1 MTPRTHRRLPHRL
14 LASPLLA
21 MALALPMMPAGAQT
35 PATVTSPAS
44 TSAKPAT
51 QSAVQG
57 VQPASAEQ
65 VVPPPVAAPVP
76 AAKPAAVKGVPGQAS
91 SGDESL
97 DNSVA
102 AVLVTALSEQ
112 LATPAISLKLDS
124 IDARAAGP
132 RDKSVSGLG
141 RVRMADDDD
150 WIGFRFRTVYDT
162 LFLSAG
168 DPELIIGGVTESER
182 ESPNDAMLMIQLEN
196 RVATDLDR
204 EYGEGVS
211 RLQFERIRTVEAG
224 TRLLR
229 ISAAGTADLGAAG
242 EMPLQIESLYDIK
255 RDTWLRVD
263 YTLGQGGVPVVLPA
277 MLPKP

>member
-1 MTPRTHRRLPHRL
+1 
-14 LASPLLA
+14 
-21 MALALPMMPAGAQT
+21 MPAATGVIAMPARPGRRSPHWLAVSLLMLLPTLAAAQA
-35 PATVTSPAS
+35 PATTPPVVPAGQPPQ
-44 TSAKPAT
+44 PAT
-51 QSAVQG
+51 AAPV
-57 VQPASAEQ
+57 PPP
-65 VVPPPVAAPVP
+65 VVPPPRPKAVA
-76 AAKPAAVKGVPGQAS
+76 GVPGQAS

-102 AVLVTALSEQ
+102 AVLVAALSEQ

-132 RDKSVSGLG
+132 RDKTVSGQG

-168 DPELIIGGVTESER
+168 DPELVIGGVTESER
-182 ESPNDAMLMIQLEN
+182 ESPNDAMLLIQLEN
-196 RVATDLDR
+196 RVAGDLDR
-204 EYGEGVS
+204 EYGDGVS

-229 ISAAGTADLGAAG
+229 ISATGTADLGAGG

-255 RDTWLRVD
+255 RDTWLHVD
-263 YTLGQGGVPVVLPA
+263 YTLGQGGTPVVLPA
-277 MLPKP
+277 SPPKP